1 MSNVKTIE
9 APFEEI
15 RAASTAGGGTVL
27 STTLALIS
35 LPIGGDWLTLIPRN
49 FVTAVVAQYALNP
62 WLTIIA
68 TTDAL
73 ATPVRAVDGATSVGN
88 TDDIS
93 KEMQDGDSVDYAI
106 GGFSTA
112 AANNYIYAGSWL
124 PFRGAQVALN
134 DKNDVAKV
142 LTVKYPGLTGGWS
155 DISATD
161 GTDSGGDSLK
171 VDGDVTWAVPAAW
184 KATSLLA
191 QGDTTIRETW
201 STANL
206 FWTRWE
212 WSAGAGVL
220 DTTDLVT
227 MRALNRSTNYFELPE
242 GVAFSEAA
250 ISGPSGFSCVEA
262 LVNAGSG
269 NLIVNAATK
278 TGTETRFE

>member
-1 MSNVKTIE
+1 MSNVKIIE

-73 ATPVRAVDGATSVGN
+73 ATSARAVDGAVAVGQS
-88 TDDIS
+88 DDIS
-93 KEMQDGDSVDYAI
+93 QEMQDGDAVDFAI

-112 AANNYIYAGSWL
+112 AANNYIYVGSWL
-124 PFRGAQVALN
+124 PFRGAQVTCN

-161 GTDSGGDSLK
+161 GTDSGGDTLK
-171 VDGDVTWAVPAAW
+171 VNGDVTWTPPAAW
-184 KATSLLA
+184 KATSLLK
-191 QGDTTIRETW
+191 QGDTTIRESW

-212 WSAGAGVL
+212 WSVGAGVL

-227 MRALNRSTNYFELPE
+227 MRALNRSTSYAELAE
-242 GVAFSEAA
+242 GIIFSEAA
-250 ISGPSGFSCVEA
+250 IAGPSGFSCVEA
-262 LVNAGSG
+262 LVNAGFG

-278 TGTETRFE
+278 IGTESRFA

>member
-35 LPIGGDWLTLIPRN
+35 LPIGGDWLTMLPRN

-73 ATPVRAVDGATSVGN
+73 GSSRRLVSGAQTIAQ

-93 KEMQDGDSVDYAI
+93 VEMQDGDAVDFAI
-106 GGFSTA
+106 DSFDT
-112 AANNYIYAGSWL
+112 AANNNFIYVGSWL
-124 PFRGAQVALN
+124 PFRGAQIDLN
-134 DKNDVAKV
+134 NKNDVASV
-142 LTVKYPGLTGGWS
+142 LTVNYWNGGWTAV
-155 DISATD
+155 DTISD
-161 GTDSGGDSLK
+161 GTDDAGDTMK
-171 VDGDVTWAVPAAW
+171 QDGDVTWVVGTDW
-184 KATSLLA
+184 KRDSLLNI
-191 QGDTTIRETW
+191 GDTTVRETW
-201 STANL
+201 GGDNL
-206 FWTRWE
+206 YWTRWE
-212 WSAGAGVL
+212 VSVAL

-227 MRALNRSTNYFELPE
+227 MRALNRSTTYAELAE
-242 GVAFSEAA
+242 GILFSESA
-250 ISGPSGFSCVEA
+250 ISGPGGFSCVEA

-278 TGTETRFE
+278 IGTETRFN